1 MKLVFTKLSQFLEIA
16 SALRTDEKLRERPGW
31 EREADCIPRVPG
43 GHEHLK
49 WFTRS
54 MQVPPF

>member
-1 MKLVFTKLSQFLEIA
+1 MERIGLEGKGI
-16 SALRTDEKLRERPGW
+16 GV
-31 EREADCIPRVPG
+31 CIPRVPG

-54 MQVPPF
+54 MQVPPFWHGWF